1 MTKILF
7 CILTSTFLFNAQTRL
22 KVNVKGI
29 QTEKGNIVVE
39 VFNSD
44 RTFLKKSILLKTTK
58 ANGKSIECSFDLP
71 AGTYAVTAYHDI
83 NGNKKMDKALL
94 GYPLEPYGLSNNYR
108 PTLSIPTFDDCKF
121 KVADE
126 TSITVRLK

>member
-7 CILTSTFLFNAQTRL
+7 CILSVLAVFNTETRL
-22 KVNVKGI
+22 KVIVKGI
-29 QTEKGNIVVE
+29 QAEKGNIVVE

-44 RTFLKKSILLKTTK
+44 GSFLKKSILLKRIK
-58 ANGKSIECSFDLP
+58 ATGKSIDCSFELP
-71 AGTYAVTAYHDI
+71 EGIYAVTAFHDI
-83 NGNKKMDKALL
+83 NANKKMDKALL

-121 KVADE
+121 TVTDQ
-126 TSITVRLK
+126 TTIIVRLK

>member
-7 CILTSTFLFNAQTRL
+7 CILSVLAVFNTETRL
-22 KVNVKGI
+22 KVTVKGI
-29 QTEKGNIVVE
+29 QAEKGNIVVE

-44 RTFLKKSILLKTTK
+44 RSFLKKSILLKTIK
-58 ANGKSIECSFDLP
+58 ANGKSIDCSFDLP
-71 AGTYAVTAYHDI
+71 NGTYAVTAYHDI
-83 NGNKKMDKALL
+83 NANKKMDKALL

-121 KVADE
+121 TVTDQ
-126 TSITVRLK
+126 TTIIVRLK

>member
-7 CILTSTFLFNAQTRL
+7 CILSVLAVFNTETRL
-22 KVNVKGI
+22 KVIVKGI
-29 QTEKGNIVVE
+29 QAEKGNIVVE

-44 RTFLKKSILLKTTK
+44 GSFLKKSILLKRIK
-58 ANGKSIECSFDLP
+58 ATGKSIDCSFELP
-71 AGTYAVTAYHDI
+71 EGVYAVTAFHDI
-83 NGNKKMDKALL
+83 NANKKMDKALL

-121 KVADE
+121 KVTDQ
-126 TSITVRLK
+126 TTIIVRLK